1 MRDTPPTTH
10 RFWFKGDANAG
21 AGYGTLKKKFSGGEY
36 TTVGTFPY
44 IEDDD
49 SLEDP
54 EIEDV
59 MHSQDFVNKTGY
71 TSVAKPR
78 SHVRKDNA
86 SFTKM
91 RWSTALEESSVMK
104 GITPFPASILY
115 KKFDGPAAGGAS
127 ANQSYTNMP
136 GRLVGT
142 QYGTTRA
149 SKLDDD
155 SLITIDRLHDL
166 MDPATRNLVKQR
178 LKIKIVQDS

>member
-1 MRDTPPTTH
+1 MRDAPPTTH

-36 TTVGTFPY
+36 STVGTFPY
-44 IEDDD
+44 IQDDPE
-49 SLEDP
+49 LED
-54 EIEDV
+54 EDLEDLV
-59 MHSQDFVNKTGY
+59 HSREFINKTGY

-91 RWSTALEESSVMK
+91 RWSTSLEEATAMK
-104 GITPFPASILY
+104 GITPFPSSILY
-115 KKFDGPAAGGAS
+115 KKFTGPPAGGAS
-127 ANQSYTNMP
+127 VNQSYTNAP

-142 QYGTTRA
+142 QYGTTHA

-155 SLITIDRLHDL
+155 DLITIDRLHDL
-166 MDPATRNLVKQR
+166 MDPTTRNLVKQR

>member
-1 MRDTPPTTH
+1 MRDAPPTTH

-44 IEDDD
+44 IEDDPELAD
-49 SLEDP
+49 PDLEDL
-54 EIEDV
+54 
-59 MHSQDFVNKTGY
+59 MHTQAFINKTGY
-71 TSVAKPR
+71 TGVAKPR
-78 SHVRKDNA
+78 AHIRKDNA

-91 RWSTALEESSVMK
+91 RWSTALEEAAIMK
-104 GITPFPASILY
+104 GITPFPASMLY
-115 KKFDGPAAGGAS
+115 KKFDGPSVGGAS
-127 ANQSYTNMP
+127 VNQSYTNMP

-142 QYGTTRA
+142 QYGTTHA

-155 SLITIDRLHDL
+155 ALITIDRLHDL

>member
-1 MRDTPPTTH
+1 MRDAPPTTH

-36 TTVGTFPY
+36 STVGTFPY
-44 IEDDD
+44 IQDDPD
-49 SLEDP
+49 LED
-54 EIEDV
+54 EDLEDLV
-59 MHSQDFVNKTGY
+59 HTRDFINKTGY

-91 RWSTALEESSVMK
+91 RWSTPLEEATAMK
-104 GITPFPASILY
+104 GITPFPSSILY
-115 KKFDGPAAGGAS
+115 KKFTGPPAGGAS
-127 ANQSYTNMP
+127 VNQSYTNAP

-155 SLITIDRLHDL
+155 DLITIDRLHDL

>member
-1 MRDTPPTTH
+1 MRDAPQTTH

-36 TTVGTFPY
+36 STVGTFPY
-44 IEDDD
+44 IEDDPE
-49 SLEDP
+49 LED
-54 EIEDV
+54 EELEDV
-59 MHSQDFVNKTGY
+59 MHSQAFINKTGY
-71 TSVAKPR
+71 TGVAKAR
-78 SHVRKDNA
+78 AHIRKDNA

-91 RWSTALEESSVMK
+91 RWSTPLEETAIMK

-115 KKFDGPAAGGAS
+115 KNFTGPAAGGDS
-127 ANQSYTNMP
+127 VNQSYTSAP

-155 SLITIDRLHDL
+155 DLITINRLHDL
-166 MDPATRNLVKQR
+166 MDPATRTLVKQR